1 MMSVERVNEI
11 GHRYLSARLGIV
23 ATHVEAVPTPTM
35 TVQMKVR
42 RGHLAPHDF
51 VHGGAIA
58 LLADTACGYGCL
70 ATLSDR
76 VSGFLTIESKT
87 NHLGAVQSGVLE
99 CTARARHVGRST
111 QVWDAEILELVSGK
125 LVAMF
130 RCTQLLLYANS
141 DKALTSV
148 ENTA

>member
-1 MMSVERVNEI
+1 MTSVERLNEI

-23 ATHVEAVPTPTM
+23 ATYIDTTPMPTV

-70 ATLSDR
+70 ATLPTAAN
-76 VSGFLTIESKT
+76 GFLTLESKT
-87 NHLGAVQSGVLE
+87 NHLGAVQRGVLE

-111 QVWDAEILELVSGK
+111 QVWDAEVTEVGSGK
-125 LVAMF
+125 RVALF
-130 RCTQLLLYANS
+130 RCTQLLLYPPAVHPPVS
-141 DKALTSV
+141 AKTPA
-148 ENTA
+148 